1 MANKPRN
8 PGVKKTANVAEKP
21 LSAAQDASPPVSAP
35 VKTAAKTT
43 TPVAAKPAKPAVAKS
58 NGAKPV
64 AKSAAKP
71 AAAKPVAV
79 KPVAAP
85 AAKPA
90 AKPAPAA
97 PVAAAASEAP
107 AKHKKDA
114 KKAKLVRDSFTLPE
128 NDYVL
133 FAAMKARC
141 LACGIEVKKSELLR
155 AALRQLSGLDDAM
168 LVAVMSQIEK
178 IKTGRPAG

>member
-21 LSAAQDASPPVSAP
+21 LSAAQEASPPVSAP
-35 VKTAAKTT
+35 AKTAAKTT

-97 PVAAAASEAP
+97 PVAASEAP

-141 LACGIEVKKSELLR
+141 LARGIEVKKSELLR

>member
-8 PGVKKTANVAEKP
+8 PSVKKTGNVLEKP
-21 LSAAQDASPPVSAP
+21 LSTAQEASPPATVVAKPVTKVAP
-35 VKTAAKTT
+35 AAAKS
-43 TPVAAKPAKPAVAKS
+43 AKPAVAKS
-58 NGAKPV
+58 NGAKP
-64 AKSAAKP
+64 AAKP
-71 AAAKPVAV
+71 AAKPVAAKPAAV

-85 AAKPA
+85 TAKAVAKP
-90 AKPAPAA
+90 A

-107 AKHKKDA
+107 AKHKKDG
-114 KKAKLVRDSFTLPE
+114 KKAKLIRDSFTLPE

-141 LACGIEVKKSELLR
+141 LARGIEVKKSELLR

>member
-21 LSAAQDASPPVSAP
+21 LSAAQEASPPVSAP
-35 VKTAAKTT
+35 AKTAAKTT
-43 TPVAAKPAKPAVAKS
+43 TPV
-58 NGAKPV
+58 
-64 AKSAAKP
+64 AAKP

-79 KPVAAP
+79 KPVA
-85 AAKPA
+85 KPA
-90 AKPAPAA
+90 AKPAPVT
-97 PVAAAASEAP
+97 PVASEAP

-141 LACGIEVKKSELLR
+141 LARGIEVKKSELLR

>member
-21 LSAAQDASPPVSAP
+21 LSAAQEASPPVSAP
-35 VKTAAKTT
+35 AKTAAKTT
-43 TPVAAKPAKPAVAKS
+43 TPVAAKPAKPVVAKS

-71 AAAKPVAV
+71 AAA

-141 LACGIEVKKSELLR
+141 LARGIEVKKSELLR

>member
-8 PGVKKTANVAEKP
+8 PSVKKTGNVLEKP
-21 LSAAQDASPPVSAP
+21 LSTAQEASPPATVVAKPVTKVAP
-35 VKTAAKTT
+35 AAAKS
-43 TPVAAKPAKPAVAKS
+43 AKPAVAKS
-58 NGAKPV
+58 NGAKP
-64 AKSAAKP
+64 AAKP
-71 AAAKPVAV
+71 AAKPVAAKPAAV

-85 AAKPA
+85 AAKA
-90 AKPAPAA
+90 VAKPEPVA

-107 AKHKKDA
+107 AKHKKDG
-114 KKAKLVRDSFTLPE
+114 KKAKLIRDSFTLPE

-141 LACGIEVKKSELLR
+141 LARGIEVKKSELLR

>member
-21 LSAAQDASPPVSAP
+21 LSAAQEASPPVSAP

-64 AKSAAKP
+64 AKP

>member
-8 PGVKKTANVAEKP
+8 PSVKKTINVAEKP
-21 LSAAQDASPPVSAP
+21 LSAAQEASPPASAP
-35 VKTAAKTT
+35 VKAVPAVAKST
-43 TPVAAKPAKPAVAKS
+43 KPAVAKS
-58 NGAKPV
+58 NGAKP
-64 AKSAAKP
+64 APKPAAKP
-71 AAAKPVAV
+71 AAAKPVAA

-85 AAKPA
+85 AAKPV
-90 AKPAPAA
+90 AKPEPAA
-97 PVAAAASEAP
+97 PVAAAVSEVP
-107 AKHKKDA
+107 AKHKKDG

-141 LACGIEVKKSELLR
+141 LARGVEVKKSELLR

>member
-1 MANKPRN
+1 MSNKPRN
-8 PGVKKTANVAEKP
+8 HGAKKPAVAVDKP
-21 LSAAQDASPPVSAP
+21 LSAAQEASPPATATAKP
-35 VKTAAKTT
+35 VIKAA
-43 TPVAAKPAKPAVAKS
+43 PVAAKSAKPAVART
-58 NGAKPV
+58 NGAKP
-64 AKSAAKP
+64 APKPAAKP
-71 AAAKPVAV
+71 AAAKPVAA

-85 AAKPA
+85 AAKPV
-90 AKPAPAA
+90 AKPEAVA
-97 PVAAAASEAP
+97 PVAAAVSEAP
-107 AKHKKDA
+107 AKHKKDG

-141 LACGIEVKKSELLR
+141 LARGVEVKKSELLR

>member
-8 PGVKKTANVAEKP
+8 PSVKKTINVAEKP
-21 LSAAQDASPPVSAP
+21 LSAAQEASPPASAP
-35 VKTAAKTT
+35 VKVAAKTA
-43 TPVAAKPAKPAVAKS
+43 PAVAKSTKSAVAKS
-58 NGAKPV
+58 NGAKP
-64 AKSAAKP
+64 APKP
-71 AAAKPVAV
+71 AAKPVGV
-79 KPVAAP
+79 EPVAAP
-85 AAKPA
+85 AAKPV
-90 AKPAPAA
+90 AKPEPAA
-97 PVAAAASEAP
+97 PVAAAVSETP
-107 AKHKKDA
+107 AKHKKDG
-114 KKAKLVRDSFTLPE
+114 KKPKLVRDSFTLPE

-141 LACGIEVKKSELLR
+141 LARGVEVKKSELLR